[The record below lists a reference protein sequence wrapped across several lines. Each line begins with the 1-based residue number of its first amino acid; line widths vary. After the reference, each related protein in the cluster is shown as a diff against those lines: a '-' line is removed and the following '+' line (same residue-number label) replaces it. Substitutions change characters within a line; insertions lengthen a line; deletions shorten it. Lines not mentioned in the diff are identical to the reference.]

1 MTKIHTQSEP
11 QASSP
16 SPPYLDPAQC
26 PHEHTS
32 FTGGYHFVGGDVWDD
47 ITEVCDD
54 CGAILS
60 YQPMNEDFDDIP

>member
-32 FTGGYHFVGGDVWDD
+32 TLAD
-47 ITEVCDD
+47 ITSSAVM
-54 CGAILS
+54 CGTTSQKFVTTVEQSSAIS
-60 YQPMNEDFDDIP
+60 P